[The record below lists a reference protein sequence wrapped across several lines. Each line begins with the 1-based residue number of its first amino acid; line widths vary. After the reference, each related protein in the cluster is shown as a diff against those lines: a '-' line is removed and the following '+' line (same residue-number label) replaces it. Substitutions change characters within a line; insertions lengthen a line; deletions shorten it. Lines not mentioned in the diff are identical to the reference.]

1 MVGGTARADGG
12 ADKLG
17 RSRLRRELN
26 EVALVGEG
34 KTKDK
39 AERTTAE
46 IEADIARTRTQLAVT
61 LDEIAVRVHPTT
73 VAAQVRAKTLAAVEQ
88 KIGRVYVKASQGAEQ
103 LKAQFVDEKG
113 QPRKERIVPAVL
125 VGTGVL
131 LLVASARKRR
141 RG

>member
-1 MVGGTARADGG
+1 M
-12 ADKLG
+12 
-17 RSRLRRELN
+17 
-26 EVALVGEG
+26 GEG

-39 AERTTAE
+39 AVRTTAE

-61 LDEIAVRVHPTT
+61 LDELAVRVHPTT
-73 VAAQVRAKTLAAVEQ
+73 VAAQVRAKALASVEQ
-88 KIGRVYVKASQGAEQ
+88 RIGRIYVGASRGVEQ

-113 QPRKERIVPAVL
+113 RPRKERIVPAAL
-125 VGTGVL
+125 VGTGVV